1 MKIALWYKNQ
11 LISKAK
17 TDVQKNTQD
26 PVFGKT
32 IYFDLPELDQGGLK
46 NVKLDL
52 AVMDKDWGKDDL
64 IGRLVLGGENCVG
77 SCLEHW
83 NRLIECP
90 LQDVE
95 MWHQLCDL
103 GAVTTKLAIKSE
115 STECDLDK
123 TLPSDQVNSLEI
135 QLLLGKI
142 IIIIINLLLYVSRLL
157 IEACSFLCVTNQK
170 TKI

>member
-95 MWHQLCDL
+95 MWHPLCDL

-123 TLPSDQVNSLEI
+123 TLPSDQVKFIEDTSFI
-135 QLLLGKI
+135 GK
-142 IIIIINLLLYVSRLL
+142 NGKKCSYVSRLM

>member
-32 IYFDLPELDQGGLK
+32 IYFDLPELDEGGLK
-46 NVKLDL
+46 GNRLKDVKLDL

-77 SCLEHW
+77 SCLKHW

-95 MWHQLCDL
+95 MWHPLCDL

-123 TLPSDQVNSLEI
+123 TLPSDQVI
-135 QLLLGKI
+135 H
-142 IIIIINLLLYVSRLL
+142 
-157 IEACSFLCVTNQK
+157 
-170 TKI
+170 

>member
-1 MKIALWYKNQ
+1 MINIIKYIILDPYVKVALWYKNQ

-17 TDVQKNTQD
+17 TDDQKNTQD
-26 PVFGKT
+26 PVFGKI

-95 MWHQLCDL
+95 MWHPLCDL

-123 TLPSDQVNSLEI
+123 TLPSDQVI
-135 QLLLGKI
+135 H
-142 IIIIINLLLYVSRLL
+142 
-157 IEACSFLCVTNQK
+157 
-170 TKI
+170 